1 MAKLI
6 DGKELTRRLRE
17 EIRLETQQLKEQG
30 IAPALAVV
38 TVGGDPASAIY
49 VQSKQNA
56 CRKAGILAEC
66 ISLPDTTTQ
75 GELLALICE
84 LNQRRDIHGILVD
97 LPLPQ
102 GINPRRVAET
112 ILPAKDVDVFHPENM
127 GQLFLG
133 VSRFAPCTPAGILEM
148 LKDAGVEI
156 AGKNC
161 VVVGTSNI
169 VGKPMAILLLAERG
183 TVTMCNLNT
192 QFLEEKTRAADILVV
207 AIGDPR
213 FIGKRH
219 VKPGAV
225 VVDVGINRLADG
237 TICGDVD
244 FDEVAPLCSAITPA
258 PGGVG
263 PMTVTMLMRNTL
275 EAAKRQNAERMA

>member
-1 MAKLI
+1 MAILI
-6 DGKELTRRLRE
+6 DGKDLTRRLRE
-17 EIRLETQQLKEQG
+17 EIRLEVQALKGQG
-30 IAPALAVV
+30 VAPGLAVV

-49 VQSKQNA
+49 VQSKRNA
-56 CRKAGILAEC
+56 CQRAGIFTDC
-66 ISLPDTTTQ
+66 ISLPESTTQ
-75 GELLALICE
+75 KELLSLVCE
-84 LNQRRDIHGILVD
+84 LNQRREIHGILVD
-97 LPLPQ
+97 LPLPEH
-102 GINPRRVAET
+102 INPRRVAET
-112 ILPAKDVDVFHPENM
+112 ILPQKDVDVFHPENM

-148 LKDAGVEI
+148 LKDAGVKI

-161 VVVGTSNI
+161 VMVGTSNI

-183 TVTMCNLNT
+183 TVTMCNLST
-192 QFLEEKTRAADILVV
+192 IDLEEKTRAADILVV

-213 FIGKRH
+213 FIKARH

-225 VVDVGINRLADG
+225 VVDVGINRLPDG

-244 FDEVAPLCSAITPA
+244 FDEVEPLCTAITPA

-263 PMTVTMLMRNTL
+263 PMTVTMLMRNTV
-275 EAAKRQNAERMA
+275 EAAKRQNAERLP